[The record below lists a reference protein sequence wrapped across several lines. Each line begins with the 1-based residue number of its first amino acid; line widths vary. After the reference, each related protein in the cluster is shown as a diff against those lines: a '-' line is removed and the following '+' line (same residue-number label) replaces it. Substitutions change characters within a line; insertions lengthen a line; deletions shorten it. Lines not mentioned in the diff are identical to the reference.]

1 MLRTLYVARV
11 MASIQWNGDLQWA
24 LAMGF
29 CFRPMVPRAPRVV
42 RWSTPTPAWF
52 KLNSDGSSLGILGPT
67 AAAGI
72 IRDEIG
78 HVHLAYQFALG
89 TATSV
94 VSELTAV
101 WRGLELARAHS
112 LAPIVV
118 EVDDTVVFQ
127 LLQSRVSGMWEVQH
141 LIMHIV
147 QLQQELGS
155 DVRHVF
161 REANGAADYLAK
173 DVASRQL
180 TRVMY
185 QEDITGVLRGIIRL
199 HKLGTP
205 YLRR

>member
-1 MLRTLYVARV
+1 M
-11 MASIQWNGDLQWA
+11 
-24 LAMGF
+24 
-29 CFRPMVPRAPRVV
+29 V
-42 RWSTPTPAWF
+42 RWSTPSPAWF
-52 KLNSDGSSLGILGPT
+52 KLYSDGSSLGNPGPA

-72 IRDEIG
+72 IRDADG
-78 HVHLAYQFALG
+78 QVRLAYQFALG

-118 EVDDTVVFQ
+118 EVDATVVLQ
-127 LLQSRVSGMWEVQH
+127 LLQSRASGIWEVQH
-141 LIMHIV
+141 LIMRIV

-155 DVRHVF
+155 DVRHIF
-161 REANGAADYLAK
+161 REANGAADHLAK
-173 DVASRQL
+173 DAASRQL

-199 HKLGTP
+199 DKMGTP